1 MQAVTMSNVALFSRK
16 GCHLCERAEDLVT
29 VYFPGCSVLDVDA
42 DELLRCLYGMR
53 VPVLVVGGEIVLEGQ
68 FEEMD
73 VARFAVLVKSRD
85 ECHGDSDHE

>member
-1 MQAVTMSNVALFSRK
+1 
-16 GCHLCERAEDLVT
+16 
-29 VYFPGCSVLDVDA
+29 
-42 DELLRCLYGMR
+42 MR